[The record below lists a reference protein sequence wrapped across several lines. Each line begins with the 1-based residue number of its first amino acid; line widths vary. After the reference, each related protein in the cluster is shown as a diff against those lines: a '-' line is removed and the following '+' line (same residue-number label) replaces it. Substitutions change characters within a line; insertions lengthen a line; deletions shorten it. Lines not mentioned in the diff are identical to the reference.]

1 MKVTDTTRLGD
12 LTCDEPSNMSRS
24 TTYERVY
31 SIVAQIPRGRVA
43 TYGQIAEIAGLERGG
58 RQAGNALSALSD
70 DSPIPWHRVV
80 SARGYISIRSET
92 GAEQIQKTLLKREGI
107 VFGTDD
113 RISLER
119 FRWRLEG

>member
-1 MKVTDTTRLGD
+1 
-12 LTCDEPSNMSRS
+12 MSRS

-31 SIVAQIPRGRVA
+31 SIVAQVPRGRVA
-43 TYGQIAEIAGLERGG
+43 TYGQIAEIAGLGRAG
-58 RQAGNALSALSD
+58 RQAGYALSALAD

-80 SARGYISIRSET
+80 SARGCISIRSET
-92 GAEQIQKTLLKREGI
+92 GSEKIQKTLLKREGV

-119 FRWRLEG
+119 FRWRPEG